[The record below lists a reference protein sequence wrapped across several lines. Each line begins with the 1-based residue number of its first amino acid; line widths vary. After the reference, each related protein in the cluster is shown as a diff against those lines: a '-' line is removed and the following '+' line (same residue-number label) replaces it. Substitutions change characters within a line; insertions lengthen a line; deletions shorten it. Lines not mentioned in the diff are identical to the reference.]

1 MPQIHHQQNCVWSDF
16 YLSFIYIG
24 NFKTSVLVICVFR
37 LYNHII
43 ALILVVHHYWSNQY
57 LYPWTMVWPI
67 YGVNGSLRPLKKKQT
82 SPSAN
87 RVRILIQYL
96 SHLAVS
102 QLLSWVPYETS
113 VVIDVGPLFLGTMHI
128 VDKPSELIDRFL
140 HCHIWKYKIN
150 LLGDAGVLFG
160 EMCVTMCV
168 CVPYA

>member
-1 MPQIHHQQNCVWSDF
+1 MAHC
-16 YLSFIYIG
+16 G
-24 NFKTSVLVICVFR
+24 
-37 LYNHII
+37 
-43 ALILVVHHYWSNQY
+43 
-57 LYPWTMVWPI
+57 PW
-67 YGVNGSLRPLKKKQT
+67 REKQT

-140 HCHIWKYKIN
+140 HCHTWKYKIN

-160 EMCVTMCV
+160 EMCVWLCV
-168 CVPYA
+168 CVSPMHKFWRAWGCKIDVTVYACGPAESCNTGLDNHFDGRLNLERNSAENQKDN